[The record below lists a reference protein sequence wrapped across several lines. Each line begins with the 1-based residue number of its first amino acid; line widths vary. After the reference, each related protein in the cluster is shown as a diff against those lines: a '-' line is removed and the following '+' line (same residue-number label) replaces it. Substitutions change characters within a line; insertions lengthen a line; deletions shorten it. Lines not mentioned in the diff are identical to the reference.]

1 MYMKFLLLNLAIFP
15 LVLFGCAHD
24 ADERFAENDV
34 PYHSPL
40 LSPGSKF
47 GALPPAVQN
56 TVRAETGAAEIRDIE
71 TRYEPGGPTYV
82 IYFRNRDLFAPMFV
96 AADGSLLHPD
106 STLAMGAPKDPFAVV
121 SSGPVTGIKLNELP
135 KPALKTITE
144 RAPGA
149 QIASINKETWGDR
162 NVFIVSFIDPEHH
175 PRIYIT
181 ADGKLLN
188 EGPK

>member
-1 MYMKFLLLNLAIFP
+1 MKWLFLNFAIFP
-15 LVLFGCAHD
+15 ILLFGCAHNIENE
-24 ADERFAENDV
+24 AAENGV
-34 PYHSPL
+34 PYHRSL
-40 LSPGSKF
+40 ASPGSKF

-71 TRYEPGGPTYV
+71 TRYGPGGPTYV
-82 IYFRNRDLFAPMFV
+82 IYFRNRELFAPMFV

-106 STLAMGAPKDPFAVV
+106 LTLAMGAPKDSFGVV
-121 SSGPVTGIKLNELP
+121 SSGPVTGVKPNELP
-135 KPALKTITE
+135 QPALKTITE

-162 NVFIVSFIDPEHH
+162 NVFIVSFIDSEHH
-175 PRIYIT
+175 PRLYIT

>member
-1 MYMKFLLLNLAIFP
+1 MFMKFLHLNLAIFP

-24 ADERFAENDV
+24 IDNRAAENDV
-34 PYHSPL
+34 PYHRPL
-40 LSPGSKF
+40 TSPGSKF

-56 TVRAETGAAEIRDIE
+56 TVRAETGAAEITDIE
-71 TRYEPGGPTYV
+71 TRYGPGGPTYV
-82 IYFRNRDLFAPMFV
+82 IYFRNRELFAPMFV
-96 AADGSLLHPD
+96 AADGGLLHPD
-106 STLAMGAPKDPFAVV
+106 LTLAMGAPKDSYAVV
-121 SSGPVTGIKLNELP
+121 SSGPVTGIKPNELP
-135 KPALKTITE
+135 QPALKTINEKAT
-144 RAPGA
+144 GA

-162 NVFIVSFIDPEHH
+162 NIFIVSFIDPEHH